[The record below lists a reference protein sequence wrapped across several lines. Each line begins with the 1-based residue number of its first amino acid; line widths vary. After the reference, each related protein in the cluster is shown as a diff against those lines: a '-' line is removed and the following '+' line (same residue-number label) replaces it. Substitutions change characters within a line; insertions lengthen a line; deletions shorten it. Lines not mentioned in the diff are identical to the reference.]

1 MISCSN
7 QRRDWTSTLR
17 KEWRGREAEEYAE
30 GKPCLVER
38 KRKEDSFLS
47 QNFLSAGKG
56 FDFPATRNDDKE
68 EEEKLWVDGRRFRET
83 NTFLSD
89 KGEFS

>member
-1 MISCSN
+1 
-7 QRRDWTSTLR
+7 
-17 KEWRGREAEEYAE
+17 
-30 GKPCLVER
+30 VER

-68 EEEKLWVDGRRFRET
+68 EEEKLWVDGR
-83 NTFLSD
+83 
-89 KGEFS
+89 